1 ASLSATGR
9 CGGVPRHLAS
19 GFGLKMVSRVR
30 WRFSRPASAH
40 AGKRCRYE
48 AANGLEREAANH
60 QLERAVVGPGPR
72 QARALGR
79 ALQPTVRQ
87 WNPPHPAG
95 ALLLARG
102 IRQGDAARGLE
113 DIRRLVT
120 RPPWHRSERRGTAR
134 SGPATRPALSRAA
147 VRRDAARRAA
157 LLLRQ
162 SLVRTRRWTVPVL
175 PDSTVASLAHRRY
188 RVGVLFGVDADI

>member
-1 ASLSATGR
+1 RSAPARRPFSTSICRWRGWRTRFASLSATGR

-72 QARALGR
+72 QTRALGR

-162 SLVRTRRWTVPVL
+162 SLV
-175 PDSTVASLAHRRY
+175 
-188 RVGVLFGVDADI
+188 